1 MSLLWEMTEE
11 NLEPMSVLTFK
22 QTMELYTAGL
32 LGAKEFRNLLARV
45 NTHFQAVR
53 DDDLDVYIE
62 KQAELRD
69 AALQHYQNLGQSPNS
84 DETG

>member
-1 MSLLWEMTEE
+1 MSEE
-11 NLEPMSVLTFK
+11 LEPMSILTFD

-53 DDDLDVYIE
+53 DNDVDTYIE

-69 AALQHYQNLGQSPNS
+69 QALAHYQSLGQNPNS
-84 DETG
+84 DETP